1 VRKQEAPTSTQAVT
15 DPLVNSHNLVI
26 PARANQPV
34 HLPPKAKNKHRYV
47 ELSPDEIR
55 KISKQSFKCV
65 GMQFMDDEDPFD
77 TATGVV
83 TGIVRHKKSKALVFK
98 YWNHQ
103 VHDAEP
109 CDESDF
115 EFINV
120 NHAVNNCKWSKHQS
134 ATKRLAA
141 AMVTART
148 LDDKF
153 RNLGLARNSIKQT
166 KKRSKVAKAN
176 SALEQRVP

>member
-1 VRKQEAPTSTQAVT
+1 
-15 DPLVNSHNLVI
+15 
-26 PARANQPV
+26 
-34 HLPPKAKNKHRYV
+34 
-47 ELSPDEIR
+47 
-55 KISKQSFKCV
+55 
-65 GMQFMDDEDPFD
+65 MQFMDDEDPFD

-109 CDESDF
+109 VDESDF

-148 LDDKF
+148 LDDEF
-153 RNLGLARNSIKQT
+153 RNLALQEIAS
-166 KKRSKVAKAN
+166 SKPKSEVKWQEPI
-176 SALEQRVP
+176 LH